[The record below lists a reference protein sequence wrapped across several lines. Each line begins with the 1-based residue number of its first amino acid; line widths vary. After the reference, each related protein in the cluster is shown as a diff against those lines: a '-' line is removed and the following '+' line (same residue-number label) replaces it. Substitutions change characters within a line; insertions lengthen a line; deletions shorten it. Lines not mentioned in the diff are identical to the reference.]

1 LKVYIIILNYNGWQD
16 SIECLESVLRMD
28 YPNFKV
34 ILVENGSTDNSREMI
49 ERWAKGWLDSWV
61 HPSHALKGLT
71 YPPLKKPLKYSLFS
85 VNDIRTDKSAANKI
99 MKSGDKLNREK
110 DFILIRSAENLGFTK
125 GNNVGIRFALQQQDA
140 DFVWLLNNDTV
151 VAADALTRLVKKA
164 KLEEKVGITGS
175 RLMFYNNP
183 EKLQALGGGVINP
196 LWSSSRHVLKKKDL
210 RKMNYIVGASFLI
223 SRRCIEDTGFLCEDF
238 FVYSD
243 DADYCLNASRHG
255 FTVAAAN
262 DSIVYHRLGQAA
274 SDVFK
279 DYYGIR
285 NNLCL
290 SVKYFKKYLF
300 FNFLYIGLRLLKRLI
315 LLRFRGFLAGV
326 RGISDCFR
334 GKMGRQF

>member
-1 LKVYIIILNYNGWQD
+1 
-16 SIECLESVLRMD
+16 MD
-28 YPNFKV
+28 YPNFEV
-34 ILVENGSTDNSREMI
+34 ILVENGSTDNSWEMI
-49 ERWAKGWLDSWV
+49 ERWAEGGLDSWV
-61 HPSHALKGLT
+61 HPSHPLKDLT
-71 YPPLKKPLKYSLFS
+71 YPPLKKPLDYSRLS
-85 VNDIRTDKSAANKI
+85 VNDLQTDKSAINKI
-99 MKSGDKLNREK
+99 MKPVGKLNPEK
-110 DFILIRSAENLGFTK
+110 DFILIQSRENLGFTG
-125 GNNVGIRFALQQQDA
+125 GNNVGIHFAMRHGDA

-151 VAADALTRLVKKA
+151 VAVDALTRLVEKA

-183 EKLQALGGGVINP
+183 GKLQALGGGVINP
-196 LWSSSRHVLKKKDL
+196 LWGSSRHVVKGKDL
-210 RKMNYIVGASFLI
+210 QRMNYVVGASFLI
-223 SRRCIEDTGFLCEDF
+223 SRKCIEETGFMCGDF

-255 FTVAAAN
+255 FTVAAAA
-262 DSIVYHRLGQAA
+262 DSIVYHRVGQAA

-290 SVKYFKKYLF
+290 SLKYFKKYLLL
-300 FNFLYIGLRLLKRLI
+300 NFLYIALRLMKRLI

-326 RGISDCFR
+326 RGIFDCFR